1 MVLRGECTVRQVQA
15 KCRVPSE
22 QREQFPG
29 HLKGEDKPQDTG
41 RNTGRDCANT
51 TED

>member
-22 QREQFPG
+22 QREQFPV
-29 HLKGEDKPQDTG
+29 HLKGEDKPQDKG
-41 RNTGRDCANT
+41 EEHWRDCANT